1 MRLFVLLCLL
11 VSHVRLATIMGLVIS
26 TPCTKL
32 DVCSRVN
39 YLVDVRQNTL
49 PSFPFTSFKQMA
61 DLIKTEGVYVNPNA
75 YARL

>member
-1 MRLFVLLCLL
+1 MRLFVLLCFL
-11 VSHVRLATIMGLVIS
+11 VSHVSLAVMGLVIS

-61 DLIKTEGVYVNPNA
+61 DHIKTEGVYVNPDA